1 MLDMFAYTDDVMA
14 YVGYDWSD
22 WNARVRAWYDGIGSR
37 TPLYPPTPEGYR
49 FSIPMGVE
57 ELAPP
62 FTAVAERVAPIFLEG
77 IPTWT
82 AHVWESVAED
92 GSRLFTTVVGPSCC
106 HQFPVSQFFDQAAW
120 VLRWYG
126 EGGALPRW
134 LAQESEETIQRWYGE
149 RGRERFGFSVTFVPQ
164 GMLGDY
170 RTAVARAAERQR
182 QAETAEAEP
191 KPPKPVRFTAM
202 AHAPGE
208 LALSFHNATG
218 ARLGLVTA
226 QTLGQPAWDF
236 WGEVAQED
244 EEDGIGSAVVFLGEE
259 GDAAPHFFRLVDL
272 QTDSDGD
279 RLPDLLERYVYKT
292 DPLKWDSSGS
302 GMSDWEKIFVHGLD
316 TAVDDGD
323 GDGLLDGE
331 EVWLGT
337 SPLRADTDGD
347 GLLDGEEAAPIAV
360 REGEA
365 ARWFES
371 DTWTEHYP
379 AGANSPLDSKTYAI
393 VCKAFPIILGGA
405 AYSELII
412 DVDGCVT
419 LRDPSS
425 NERIDAQGNN
435 RALLGSWQYEKH
447 PLIAGYWDDLAADV
461 AHDSKIRHAIVVEDG
476 DEYLVIDYRNLC
488 PYSRRDASVADW
500 RLSFQ
505 IAFRKARE
513 GENVSSVFF
522 NYKDVGG
529 NVRGG
534 SATIGIQNPA
544 RKQVWQYACNQDDA
558 IDSAMSIVC
567 VPGTQ
572 TDPLSKDGDGD
583 GLTDKEEYFGSRY
596 KTDPNRFDTDGDG
609 LGDGEEI
616 LGVLLTGNHRCYLD
630 PLQPDCDGD
639 GLPDGWEV
647 RHGLQPLN
655 AVGDYGAEGDFDHDG
670 LPNLQEYL
678 FGTQPN
684 IADTDEDGLLD
695 GAIVGLAQKIP
706 LKEPEAISLFGLAFA
721 VGTNID
727 DSVART
733 TLPRPVTLAG
743 RTYTSVVIDV
753 NGVAHFLRASQ
764 AEDEIASECDNEPLD
779 EWDEDRAYLSV
790 ALYWDDLKIVAAKPG
805 NVQYGE
811 CIYEGKPCFLL
822 SYMGLYTS
830 HGDGSVYM
838 RLIVPYDTDD
848 TLIVQYPSLYAGFD
862 CASATI
868 GVRQPD
874 AFLPIQFAYDTANA
888 LVSGEALRYTLRMQT
903 DPCLADSDGDGLSDK
918 EEVLSIKTDP
928 LSKDGDGDGLTD
940 KEEVRMYHTD
950 PNVID
955 SDGDG
960 MADGLEIRYG
970 LPPLD
975 NGSSNPSASP
985 SGDWDGD
992 GLANEQ
998 EVAQGLNPGNP
1009 DSDEDGLPDGDE
1021 VGRGIN
1027 PLHPD
1032 SDGDHLI
1039 DGWESNYGFEPLM
1052 ADGADVTEADPD
1064 SDGLSNWEESI
1075 NGTSPYDA
1083 DTDNDGVSDWQETEQ
1098 GTDPTDP
1105 LDYEPLPDSE
1115 LVQTAFSI
1123 AGDYAAW
1130 EMRIQGLGQ
1139 GEGTLSDS
1147 RLLKHHMRTPGSQE
1161 ESVFQLRKGCSY
1173 KVTMHWLE
1181 TKAGEDE
1188 EWYCW
1193 SAQVNGQP
1201 SQQTYANYCPER
1213 KEDVATLVFGEGFWA
1228 ENDDGLL
1235 CGHTHMRE
1243 SEGGNV
1249 AGGLSAVVHIP
1260 DIASA
1265 LVPDYQR
1272 DLMIDAQDMFL
1283 ATNGLPFR
1291 LWIND
1296 DDDSV
1301 NKDYS
1306 EKDEDIPAATL
1317 FVDASNG
1324 SVDGVC
1330 DFLDFFPIHVDAQAL
1345 LGFLGNRE
1353 DIRAAYEAG
1362 DLTIKLCQADSA
1374 IKIVWTSL
1382 ERGQSGA
1389 YLTENCAGCDDNLD
1403 KRLLDAST
1411 YTVTDDGLELPQ
1423 KFVKLIR
1430 GNPNQGVILAEGIRR
1445 SSAPL
1450 TLGLYHDDLCVWKT
1464 ELPLNVLPV
1473 EEMYGRIDLR
1483 SVESGSRT
1491 DATLAH
1497 NPSVPNVLF
1506 LHGFN
1511 VSEDAARGWHAEMYK
1526 RLYQSGLDMNFYG
1539 VTWRGDEALSELV
1552 GLPALHYHLNV
1563 YNAFK
1568 TAKAFAAA
1576 AKQLP
1581 QASQTSVLAHSL
1593 GNIVVS
1599 EAICSYGFKPDNYV
1613 FLNAAIPAEAFDAS
1627 LQDATANQATLVPQ
1641 DWRDYDPR
1649 TYASRWNELFSASEP
1664 QSQMRWAGLFE
1675 DIAQKSPT
1683 TKFYNFYS
1691 EEDEVFELRTDIEDG
1706 LFPPQYRGVLRW
1718 QFEGWPPW
1726 DLLASL
1732 VPETS
1737 FGRYAWQKQ
1746 EFLKGT
1752 NVVFGTA
1759 DGGWA
1764 FAEKWVS
1771 DASSGEEK
1779 VVPLYSAQE
1788 ANAIVTNAANRLILR
1803 QAPVFSA
1810 TAAMLSPDPD
1820 PEKQRDERYEIL
1832 AYRIPALS
1840 PVMGRT
1846 GTLRNSLEGVMTM
1859 SPLNASTTN
1868 WGRRSGSLSGKWL
1881 HSDIKNMAFY
1891 YVWQEFIE
1899 LSSFISQ

>member
-182 QAETAEAEP
+182 QAEAAEAEP
-191 KPPKPVRFTAM
+191 KSPKPVRFTAM

-208 LALSFHNATG
+208 LVLSFHNATG

-259 GDAAPHFFRLVDL
+259 GDAAPHFFRLIDL

-279 RLPDLLERYVYKT
+279 RLPDLLEQYVYKT

-316 TAVDDGD
+316 TAVGDGD

-331 EVWLGT
+331 EVRLGT

-360 REGEA
+360 REGVA

-371 DTWTEHYP
+371 DTWTELYP
-379 AGANSPLDSKTYAI
+379 AGANTPLDSKTYSI
-393 VCKAFPIILGGA
+393 VCEAFPIILGGA

-435 RALLGSWQYEKH
+435 RTLLGSWQYEKH

-583 GLTDKEEYFGSRY
+583 GLTDKEE
-596 KTDPNRFDTDGDG
+596 
-609 LGDGEEI
+609 
-616 LGVLLTGNHRCYLD
+616 
-630 PLQPDCDGD
+630 
-639 GLPDGWEV
+639 
-647 RHGLQPLN
+647 
-655 AVGDYGAEGDFDHDG
+655 
-670 LPNLQEYL
+670 
-678 FGTQPN
+678 
-684 IADTDEDGLLD
+684 
-695 GAIVGLAQKIP
+695 
-706 LKEPEAISLFGLAFA
+706 
-721 VGTNID
+721 
-727 DSVART
+727 
-733 TLPRPVTLAG
+733 
-743 RTYTSVVIDV
+743 
-753 NGVAHFLRASQ
+753 
-764 AEDEIASECDNEPLD
+764 
-779 EWDEDRAYLSV
+779 
-790 ALYWDDLKIVAAKPG
+790 
-805 NVQYGE
+805 
-811 CIYEGKPCFLL
+811 
-822 SYMGLYTS
+822 
-830 HGDGSVYM
+830 
-838 RLIVPYDTDD
+838 
-848 TLIVQYPSLYAGFD
+848 
-862 CASATI
+862 
-868 GVRQPD
+868 
-874 AFLPIQFAYDTANA
+874 
-888 LVSGEALRYTLRMQT
+888 
-903 DPCLADSDGDGLSDK
+903 
-918 EEVLSIKTDP
+918 
-928 LSKDGDGDGLTD
+928 
-940 KEEVRMYHTD
+940 VRMYHTD

-1021 VGRGIN
+1021 VGRGTN

-1075 NGTSPYDA
+1075 NGTSPHDA

-1161 ESVFQLRKGCSY
+1161 GSVFQLRKGCSY

-1201 SQQTYANYCPER
+1201 SQQTYANYSPER

-1272 DLMIDAQDMFL
+1272 DLMIDAQDVFL

-1345 LGFLGNRE
+1345 LGFLGSRE

-1581 QASQTSVLAHSL
+1581 QASQSSVLAHSL

-1613 FLNAAIPAEAFDAS
+1613 LLNAAIPAEAFDAS

-1649 TYASRWNELFSASEP
+1649 TYASRWNERFSASEP

-1764 FAEKWVS
+1764 FAEKWAS